1 MAQTPEEIKAKK
13 VARKRVQISKK
24 EIQIGKYEAKRTAKQ
39 AVQLGYV
46 IALQTETIPKK
57 IASLNKKNAAAEQMI
72 VKYNATI
79 QTLENQRVVL
89 NQELAALLG
98 PQ

>member
-13 VARKRVQISKK
+13 IARKRVQITKK
-24 EIQIGKYEAKRTAKQ
+24 EAQISKYEAKRTAKQ

-57 IASLNKKNAAAEQMI
+57 IASLTKKNIAAENMI
-72 VKYNATI
+72 MKYNSTL

-98 PQ
+98 PF